1 MPLISP
7 VMEGRFEP
15 SAAVEPP
22 IEITAHRAQDVAL
35 VLASPHSGARYPEEF
50 LAASRLDPLTLRRS
64 EDSFVDE
71 IFDPQGVAAP
81 LLKACFP
88 RAYLDPN
95 REPFELDPVMF
106 EDPLPAYVNSRSPRV
121 RVGLGTIARVVAT
134 GEEIYARKLRFAEAV
149 ERVERFYRPYHRA
162 LKQLVGAT
170 RERFGF
176 YVLLDCHS
184 MPSSIA
190 QGERNLPKSRADI
203 VLGDCH
209 GTSCHAA
216 ITETAYQCLRAK
228 GYQVARNTPY
238 AGGFTTAHYGK
249 PHTGGHALQIELS
262 RGLYMD
268 ELRFDKK
275 PFLGRLAA
283 DMGELVAALVA
294 IDPAPLRPS

>member
-1 MPLISP
+1 
-7 VMEGRFEP
+7 MEGRFEP

-22 IEITAHRAQDVAL
+22 IEIMAHQPQDVPL
-35 VLASPHSGARYPEEF
+35 VLASPHSGTRYPDEF
-50 LAASRLDPLTLRRS
+50 LSASRLDPLTLRRS

-71 IFDPQGVAAP
+71 IFDPGPEVAAP
-81 LLKACFP
+81 LLRACFP

-134 GEEIYARKLRFAEAV
+134 GEEIYASKLRFADAL
-149 ERVERFYRPYHRA
+149 ERVERLYRPYHRA
-162 LKQLVGAT
+162 LKQLLGTT
-170 RERFGF
+170 RDRFGF
-176 YVLLDCHS
+176 YLLVDCHS

-190 QGERNLPKSRADI
+190 QGERGVPKSRADI

-209 GTSCHAA
+209 GTSCHAS
-216 ITETAYQCLRAK
+216 ITDAAYEILRAK

-249 PHTGGHALQIELS
+249 PQAGGHALQVELS

-275 PFLGRLAA
+275 PFLTRLAA
-283 DMGELVAALVA
+283 DMRELVATLVA
-294 IDPAPLRPS
+294 LDPAPLRPS

>member
-1 MPLISP
+1 
-7 VMEGRFEP
+7 MEGRFEP

-22 IEITAHRAQDVAL
+22 IEIMAHRPQDVPL

-50 LAASRLDPLTLRRS
+50 LQASRLDPLTLRRS

-71 IFDPQGVAAP
+71 IFDPGPEVAAP
-81 LLKACFP
+81 LLRACFP

-106 EDPLPAYVNSRSPRV
+106 EDALPAYVNSRSPRV

-134 GEEIYARKLRFAEAV
+134 GEEIYARKLRFADAL
-149 ERVERFYRPYHRA
+149 ERVERLYRPYHRA
-162 LKQLVGAT
+162 LKQLLGTT
-170 RERFGF
+170 RDRFGF
-176 YVLLDCHS
+176 YLLVDCHS

-190 QGERNLPKSRADI
+190 QGERGVPKSRADI

-209 GTSCHAA
+209 GTSCHGSITDAA
-216 ITETAYQCLRAK
+216 YEFLSAK
-228 GYQVARNTPY
+228 GYQVTRNTPY

-249 PHTGGHALQIELS
+249 PQAGGHALQVELS

-268 ELRFDKK
+268 EMRFDKK

-283 DMGELVAALVA
+283 DMRELVAALVVL
-294 IDPAPLRPS
+294 DPAPLRPS